1 MQLNPVAESSG
12 GGGMVTDNGKD
23 RAQIF
28 TTFAKNPSNHHFS
41 SCFCTFRHLVY
52 IIFQGEYGIIDGSF
66 VLNLGHIVIPK
77 NRKS

>member
-1 MQLNPVAESSG
+1 MALAFDNHRNQVSKSFTVQLNPVAESSG

-41 SCFCTFRHLVY
+41 SCFCVFRHLVHNFSRR
-52 IIFQGEYGIIDGSF
+52 I
-66 VLNLGHIVIPK
+66 
-77 NRKS
+77 

>member
-1 MQLNPVAESSG
+1 MALTFNNYRNSVSKSFTVQLNPVAESSG

-41 SCFCTFRHLVY
+41 SCFCAFRHLVHNFSRR
-52 IIFQGEYGIIDGSF
+52 I
-66 VLNLGHIVIPK
+66 
-77 NRKS
+77 